1 VWTDLLG
8 VNTGRIPRFV
18 EQYASL
24 GETMVASVER
34 WRDDVRNGSFP
45 DEKHVFED

>member
-1 VWTDLLG
+1 
-8 VNTGRIPRFV
+8 
-18 EQYASL
+18 L